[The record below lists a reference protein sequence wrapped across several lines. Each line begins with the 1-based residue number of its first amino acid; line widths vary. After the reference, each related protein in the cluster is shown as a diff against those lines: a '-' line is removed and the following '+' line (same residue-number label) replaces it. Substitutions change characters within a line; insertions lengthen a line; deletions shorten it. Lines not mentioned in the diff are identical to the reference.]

1 MTEMLVARRVHRP
14 TTLGYKPVAMQPSD
28 SGGSFSLDFGPFSGT
43 EIGVSSGCLG
53 KTSSFKIIMIDDVT
67 LWSKLESTVHG

>member
-28 SGGSFSLDFGPFSGT
+28 SGGSFSLDFGPFSGS
-43 EIGVSSGCLG
+43 ENW
-53 KTSSFKIIMIDDVT
+53 SFQW
-67 LWSKLESTVHG
+67 LSRENLEF